1 VERLLFSIMSQVHQI
16 SMIPASLSQHLDLS
30 HSVSHVMIAQILG
43 IAKLQL
49 GYYGQCHLSVK

>member
-1 VERLLFSIMSQVHQI
+1 MSHVHKI
-16 SMIPASLSQHLDLS
+16 SVIPASLSQHLDLA
-30 HSVSHVMIAQILG
+30 HSVSHVMLAQILG